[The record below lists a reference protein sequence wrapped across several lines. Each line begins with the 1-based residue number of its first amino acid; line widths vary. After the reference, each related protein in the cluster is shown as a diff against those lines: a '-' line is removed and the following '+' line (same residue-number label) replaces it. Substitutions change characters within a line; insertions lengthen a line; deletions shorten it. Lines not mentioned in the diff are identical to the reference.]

1 MLCFEVFLLDLEYL
15 LQLHALSSLKP
26 VELVVE
32 LRILSA
38 QPSDHINESSVLL
51 HNVLVLILV
60 AYGGGLLSLH
70 QHLHAVLQITFLSL
84 VLLLDVLVDDGAF
97 YFLVLHKVIQL
108 LVDGLLQLLMV
119 VDVLNDPVD
128 GVFLLV
134 DLVGVLADDGA
145 ELGDLV
151 CHRFLLDAEVV
162 DLEAGLRISLVEV
175 FQVVVEVVGLVAQL
189 ENLLLFRSDSA
200 IQVLDLVVQHEFEL
214 LELLCLLLEPID
226 FFLTRADE
234 LIALADLRVEVVR
247 LLLQV
252 GIDLVLTVDEH
263 ALF

>member
-1 MLCFEVFLLDLEYL
+1 MDLEYL

-119 VDVLNDPVD
+119 VDVLHDPVD

-145 ELGDLV
+145 ELGDLIG
-151 CHRFLLDAEVV
+151 HRFLLDAQVVNLETGLSIRLIEV
-162 DLEAGLRISLVEV
+162 L
-175 FQVVVEVVGLVAQL
+175 QVVVEVVGLGVTVIKAAPVVVVL
-189 ENLLLFRSDSA
+189 ARRHHVHCLPASA
-200 IQVLDLVVQHEFEL
+200 
-214 LELLCLLLEPID
+214 CGGR
-226 FFLTRADE
+226 RA
-234 LIALADLRVEVVR
+234 ACMRVWEGGR
-247 LLLQV
+247 E
-252 GIDLVLTVDEH
+252 GGRG
-263 ALF
+263 